1 MTAQKRE
8 VYQVVHVEAWPV
20 CYETWTKSPC
30 FKEKFG
36 CDVLVL
42 FLVWCCFELKT
53 HRIGTV
59 SNTHDKAG
67 CVGFVLVLSGKP
79 MCIGCLSLGACLLVE
94 NYSMKNMESS
104 CSHVRNITC
113 QTSAMTHTRE
123 AFAFQGK
130 V

>member
-1 MTAQKRE
+1 MNPSHSSQSAVQQAALPSSASASGFFVTRQSWEAQ
-8 VYQVVHVEAWPV
+8 QP
-20 CYETWTKSPC
+20 TGLS
-30 FKEKFG
+30 
-36 CDVLVL
+36 
-42 FLVWCCFELKT
+42 
-53 HRIGTV
+53 I
-59 SNTHDKAG
+59 

-94 NYSMKNMESS
+94 NYSMKTMESS

>member
-1 MTAQKRE
+1 M
-8 VYQVVHVEAWPV
+8 
-20 CYETWTKSPC
+20 
-30 FKEKFG
+30 
-36 CDVLVL
+36 
-42 FLVWCCFELKT
+42 
-53 HRIGTV
+53 
-59 SNTHDKAG
+59 SNTHDSKAG
-67 CVGFVLVLSGKP
+67 CVGFIPVLSGKP

-94 NYSMKNMESS
+94 NYSMKTMESS

>member
-1 MTAQKRE
+1 MSDVISACDFNDKDFSLTTVAVE
-8 VYQVVHVEAWPV
+8 VLLQMYL
-20 CYETWTKSPC
+20 Y
-30 FKEKFG
+30 
-36 CDVLVL
+36 VL
-42 FLVWCCFELKT
+42 FIDF
-53 HRIGTV
+53 
-59 SNTHDKAG
+59 SYF
-67 CVGFVLVLSGKP
+67 CVGFVVVLPGKP

-94 NYSMKNMESS
+94 NYSMKTMESS

>member
-1 MTAQKRE
+1 MRLGRSLHA
-8 VYQVVHVEAWPV
+8 
-20 CYETWTKSPC
+20 S
-30 FKEKFG
+30 KEKFG
-36 CDVLVL
+36 CGVLVL

-59 SNTHDKAG
+59 SNTHDSKAG
-67 CVGFVLVLSGKP
+67 CVGFVVVLSGKP

-94 NYSMKNMESS
+94 NYSMKTMESS
-104 CSHVRNITC
+104 CSHVRNLTC

>member
-1 MTAQKRE
+1 MQFPLRE
-8 VYQVVHVEAWPV
+8 KALWNFPKIMIQVYQVLHVNVHQGLWGIQSLI
-20 CYETWTKSPC
+20 YW
-30 FKEKFG
+30 
-36 CDVLVL
+36 
-42 FLVWCCFELKT
+42 
-53 HRIGTV
+53 
-59 SNTHDKAG
+59 

-94 NYSMKNMESS
+94 NYSMKTMESS

-113 QTSAMTHTRE
+113 KTSAMTHTRE

>member
-1 MTAQKRE
+1 MSDSDGQMTPK
-8 VYQVVHVEAWPV
+8 
-20 CYETWTKSPC
+20 KM
-30 FKEKFG
+30 
-36 CDVLVL
+36 
-42 FLVWCCFELKT
+42 
-53 HRIGTV
+53 
-59 SNTHDKAG
+59 

-94 NYSMKNMESS
+94 NYSMKTMESS

-113 QTSAMTHTRE
+113 KTSAMTHTRE